1 MSDAQYLEVGTPED
15 VLCLVVP
22 CRLARTTYSLIPPVA
37 FDCGGV
43 ELHIGEV
50 VLGTASAQRNRG
62 RASNAVLTGPHQHNP
77 HIRPS
82 PCAGR
87 TRHANANDTVT

>member
-1 MSDAQYLEVGTPED
+1 MLSISSWYPED

-77 HIRPS
+77 HIRPT
-82 PCAGR
+82 PLRRPDKACQR
-87 TRHANANDTVT
+87 K